1 MEVAGAAT
9 AGQRRRAS
17 SSGTPPEL
25 PDVYVVE
32 RAAPAVINL
41 LDGDREAAMAQHRS
55 SAEDLHDAIET
66 LVAIFPTL
74 TCEAARMHLSAAMD
88 SLPLQAAL
96 EVVLER
102 FLSGDCPTPPQEV
115 SAAEGLHEAQ
125 AGDRQTGPRP
135 LTKEELFQ
143 IEPPPPEAGQAYAD
157 WCLLTLS
164 NEFPTISKADLRRA
178 LKAHAGRIAPTHS
191 SLMLELQRMA
201 EADSASTSGTEAGPP
216 TAGWLG
222 NKPLVLTKRRRR
234 LSSTT
239 DTHVSIQFEAEWSA
253 LQRLY
258 VKDQELHDMQLAK
271 RYNDEQYEKESQHIE
286 CGCCCGEFSFED
298 MVQCADGHLFCFGC
312 LRRRIEES
320 TFGGMSATGALP
332 CMATDGCDE
341 LFPSAEV
348 RRALPAE
355 ILDKYE
361 QRQAQF
367 AVQQAGLVGLVY
379 CPFCDFAVELH
390 EDQRVLDCPNQ
401 SCLKSSCRQCREASH
416 LPFRC
421 EEIEKKSE
429 TNVRTRIEEV
439 VCRCMRYM
447 CYVCREPVKDYNHF
461 CQHPLNPGDPCSSCK
476 KCPLFFKENEEMV
489 VNKAK
494 ETALDDE
501 LLPNAARFDKPVG
514 PPENLQT
521 TLKRTRP
528 LD

>member
-1 MEVAGAAT
+1 MEVAGAET
-9 AGQRRRAS
+9 AGHRRRAS

-32 RAAPAVINL
+32 RGAPAVIDL
-41 LDGDREAAMAQHRS
+41 LDNDREAAIAQHRP

-115 SAAEGLHEAQ
+115 SAAEGLREAQ
-125 AGDRQTGPRP
+125 ALDRQTGPGL
-135 LTKEELFQ
+135 LTKEELFR
-143 IEPPPPEAGQAYAD
+143 IEPPPLEAGQAYAD

-178 LKAHAGRIAPTHS
+178 LKSHAGRIAPTHS

-201 EADSASTSGTEAGPP
+201 EADSGSTSGTEAGPP
-216 TAGWLG
+216 TAGWLR

-239 DTHVSIQFEAEWSA
+239 NSHISIHFEAEWSA

-258 VKDQELHDMQLAK
+258 VKDQELRDMQLAK

-298 MVQCADGHLFCFGC
+298 MVQCADGHLFCFSC

-341 LFPSAEV
+341 LFPGAEV
-348 RRALPAE
+348 RRALPAD
-355 ILDKYE
+355 ILDNYE

-367 AVQQAGLVGLVY
+367 AIQQAGLVGLVY

-401 SCLKSSCRQCREASH
+401 SCLK
-416 LPFRC
+416 
-421 EEIEKKSE
+421 
-429 TNVRTRIEEV
+429 
-439 VCRCMRYM
+439 
-447 CYVCREPVKDYNHF
+447 
-461 CQHPLNPGDPCSSCK
+461 
-476 KCPLFFKENEEMV
+476 ENETV
-489 VNKAK
+489 VVQKAK
-494 ETALDDE
+494 ETALNDE
-501 LLPNAARFDKPVG
+501 RLPSEAKFDKPVG
-514 PPENLQT
+514 PPENLQS